1 MRDEAVIGGERASL
15 RLRSGSIAPV
25 DGPRRSHDA
34 GRETGDGRPGADGEV
49 AVQNAGA
56 GVRDGASTNHRET
69 VRCSKPHRGRRPGA
83 RRAHVHQYW
92 QRHQERHQWHNP
104 PATEAYCHE
113 SYRHSLSGTHPSPL
127 LRRSAGRGPKAGRAR
142 RAMTWRFLRDGCVR
156 HEFSEA
162 HLWLIRLSQI
172 SSSREGPMQQPPPGR
187 GRDSSNPT
195 IRSKRGQRSDYR
207 VVVAMAMTAMPTA
220 TRSPTVSMM
229 VVVASRRI
237 IPARRS
243 VRVWRRGARAGAAD
257 IGMGARDSATALS
270 GGDVQVSGPGQVCTS
285 DSPHV
290 FRIATHRRRVGAPA
304 RDAASLRVWPHVR
317 RYAGAERMS
326 VQK

>member
-1 MRDEAVIGGERASL
+1 MPGGKPVTAVPGLTARSPFKTLEPVFVTVLPPTTAKPSAVPSPTAVAARARVAPMFTSTGSVT
-15 RLRSGSIAPV
+15 RSV
-25 DGPRRSHDA
+25 
-34 GRETGDGRPGADGEV
+34 T
-49 AVQNAGA
+49 
-56 GVRDGASTNHRET
+56 
-69 VRCSKPHRGRRPGA
+69 
-83 RRAHVHQYW
+83 
-92 QRHQERHQWHNP
+92 
-104 PATEAYCHE
+104 
-113 SYRHSLSGTHPSPL
+113 SGTIHRPL
-127 LRRSAGRGPKAGRAR
+127 KRIAMSLTGTLCPGPIRPRCYANSAGRRPKAGRAR

-290 FRIATHRRRVGAPA
+290 FRMATHRRRVGAPA